1 MQPYGQPE
9 NSTKHLKINYLP
21 TISIRVSTFSHMKSD
36 HLNARIVQI
45 DVNNVGQRIDNFL
58 MTQLKGVP
66 RSHIYQLLRSGQVR
80 VNSGRKKPLYKLKL
94 DDKVRIPPARINS
107 GKNTTIPDSVI
118 ILIKESILFENDD
131 LMVINKPSGIA
142 VHSGSG
148 LTFGIIEALKQ
159 QYPGQFL
166 ELVHRLDRETSG
178 CLIIAKN
185 RISLTKL
192 HDLFRDEIRTGIGKY
207 YLALVEGQ
215 WQGISTI
222 DAPLKKTMRSGEHV
236 VEVSDEGKHAVSHFE
251 AKKIYPQSSL
261 MEIKIETG
269 RTHQIRVHA
278 NHAGHPVA
286 GDKKYGNRTYNQ
298 MLKKLGLKRLFL
310 HASRIE
316 LPGLNPTSNKPL
328 IVKAPLGDELQ
339 QVLKKLD
346 S

>member
-9 NSTKHLKINYLP
+9 NSTKRLKINYLP
-21 TISIRVSTFSHMKSD
+21 TISIRVSTFNRMKSD
-36 HLNARIVQI
+36 RQNARTVQI
-45 DVNNVGQRIDNFL
+45 DANNAGQRIDNFL

-107 GKNTTIPDSVI
+107 GNEVVIPDSVI
-118 ILIKESILFENDD
+118 KLIEASVLFENDD
-131 LMVINKPSGIA
+131 LMIINKPSGIA

-148 LTFGIIEALKQ
+148 LSFGIIEALKQ
-159 QYPGQFL
+159 QHPDQFL

-192 HDLFRDEIRTGIGKY
+192 HDLFRDESRSGIGKY
-207 YLALVEGQ
+207 YLALVKGQ
-215 WQGISTI
+215 WQGVNTI
-222 DAPLKKTMRSGEHV
+222 KAPLKKTMRGGEHM
-236 VEVSDEGKHAVSHFE
+236 VEVNDEGKHAISHFE

-278 NHAGHPVA
+278 AHAGHRIA
-286 GDKKYGNRTYNQ
+286 GDKKYGDKTYNK

-310 HASRIE
+310 HAARIE
-316 LPGLNPTSNKPL
+316 LPGLNPASNKPL
-328 IVKAPLGDELQ
+328 IIEAPLSDELQ
-339 QVLKKLD
+339 QVLKNVDL
-346 S
+346 